1 MNNPTVRT
9 LIVIA
14 LIAAA
19 GFVAYPYRDQLLP
32 QPEPPAPA
40 PAVAVEPEPATEDT
54 GPRHPIGPLAAP
66 DSAGELTPLP
76 ALDDSDAYF
85 LLEVGNVLGG
95 DIEGLLL
102 REAII
107 DRLVATVD
115 NLTRGQVSERTRPVQ
130 GLADLFR
137 PTSQAGS
144 DQLLLGPDSYQR
156 YGLVVARIGS
166 ADIDAVTD
174 IYRRFYPLFQDS
186 YERLGYPNAYFN
198 DRVIEVIDH
207 LLETPMPAE
216 PIELVRPKVLYQ
228 FADPALESLSS
239 GRKLMLRMGP
249 AHAATMKSVLREL
262 RARLA
267 ANDNP

>member
-14 LIAAA
+14 LIAAL
-19 GFVAYPYRDQLLP
+19 GFVAYSYRDVLLP
-32 QPEPPAPA
+32 QPEVPAPA
-40 PAVAVEPEPATEDT
+40 PAIVSEPEPEPQDA
-54 GPRHPIGPLAAP
+54 GPRHPIGPLVAP
-66 DSAGELTPLP
+66 GSTAELTPLP

-85 LLEVGNVLGG
+85 LLEVGNVLGV
-95 DIEGLLL
+95 DIEALLL
-102 REAII
+102 REAVI

-115 NLTRGQVSERTRPVQ
+115 NLTRAHVSEKIRPVQ
-130 GLADLFR
+130 GPADMFR
-137 PTSQAGS
+137 PTSPTGS
-144 DQLLLGPDSYQR
+144 DQLFLGPDSYQR
-156 YGLVVARIGS
+156 YDLIVARIGS

-174 IYRRFYPLFQDS
+174 VYRRFYPLFQAS

-207 LLETPMPAE
+207 LLETPTPAE

-249 AHAATMKSVLREL
+249 DHAATIKSVLREL

-267 ANDNP
+267 ANDRP

>member
-1 MNNPTVRT
+1 MVSGDGPH
-9 LIVIA
+9 
-14 LIAAA
+14 
-19 GFVAYPYRDQLLP
+19 
-32 QPEPPAPA
+32 PP
-40 PAVAVEPEPATEDT
+40 
-54 GPRHPIGPLAAP
+54 
-66 DSAGELTPLP
+66 
-76 ALDDSDAYF
+76 
-85 LLEVGNVLGG
+85 VLGK
-95 DIEGLLL
+95 E
-102 REAII
+102 
-107 DRLVATVD
+107 VA
-115 NLTRGQVSERTRPVQ
+115 Q
-130 GLADLFR
+130 DLFR
-137 PTSQAGS
+137 PTSPAGS

>member
-9 LIVIA
+9 LVVIA
-14 LIAAA
+14 LIAAL
-19 GFVAYPYRDQLLP
+19 GFVAYSYRDLWLP
-32 QPEPPAPA
+32 PPEAPPPAPA
-40 PAVAVEPEPATEDT
+40 VVVEPEPEDT
-54 GPRHPIGPLAAP
+54 GPRHPVGPAAAAP

-85 LLEVGNVLGG
+85 LLEVGNVLGV
-95 DIEGLLL
+95 DIEALLL
-102 REAII
+102 REAVI

-115 NLTRGQVSERTRPVQ
+115 NLTRAHVSEKIRPAQ
-130 GLADLFR
+130 GPADMFR
-137 PTSQAGS
+137 PTSPTGS
-144 DQLLLGPDSYQR
+144 DQLFLGPDSYQR
-156 YGLVVARIGS
+156 YDLIVTRIAS

-174 IYRRFYPLFQDS
+174 VYRRFYPLFQAS

-207 LLETPMPAE
+207 LLETPTPAG

-249 AHAATMKSVLREL
+249 DHAATMKSVLREL

-267 ANDNP
+267 ANDKP

>member
-1 MNNPTVRT
+1 MNNATVRT
-9 LIVIA
+9 LVVIG
-14 LIAAA
+14 LIAAL
-19 GFVAYPYRDQLLP
+19 GFLAYSYRDVLLL
-32 QPEPPAPA
+32 QPEAPA
-40 PAVAVEPEPATEDT
+40 PAVVVEPEPEPEDA
-54 GPRHPIGPLAAP
+54 GPRHPIGPEAAAP
-66 DSAGELTPLP
+66 DSAGELMPLP

-85 LLEVGNVLGG
+85 LLEVGNVLGV
-95 DIEGLLL
+95 DIEALLL
-102 REAII
+102 REAVI

-115 NLTRGQVSERTRPVQ
+115 NLTRGHVSEKIRPVQ
-130 GLADLFR
+130 GPADMFR
-137 PTSQAGS
+137 PTSPTGS
-144 DQLLLGPDSYQR
+144 EQMFLGPDSYQR
-156 YGLVVARIGS
+156 YDLIVARIGS

-174 IYRRFYPLFQDS
+174 VYRRFYPLFQAS

-207 LLETPMPAE
+207 LLDTPTPAE

-249 AHAATMKSVLREL
+249 DHAATIKSVLREI

-267 ANDNP
+267 ANDTP